1 MSIPSEEGHAHRD
14 FDAAMSAMRL
24 HVLAMGGLVIDQVT
38 EATRAWLDRDRKAA
52 ELVVLR
58 EKQVNAYD
66 TAIEGEIV
74 NLLALRAPVAG
85 DLRIIIAVARAVT
98 DLERAGDE
106 AKKIAR
112 LALSE
117 SHDLPGSLRPVYRH
131 ARLMSQICV
140 RMLRQ
145 SMQALDES
153 SQQQAMEVSRSDSEL
168 DAEFHLALRLVMT
181 SVMEDPRA
189 FKTTI
194 ETVFAL
200 KGLERIGDHAKNVAE
215 HVVFLASGSDVR
227 HAPHGQPA
235 VAG

>member
-1 MSIPSEEGHAHRD
+1 MTIPSEEGHSLKE
-14 FDAAMSAMRL
+14 FDAAMGALRL
-24 HVLAMGGLVIDQVT
+24 RVLAMGGLVIDQVT
-38 EATRAWLDRDRKAA
+38 EATRAWLDRDRQAA
-52 ELVVLR
+52 ELVVVR

-74 NLLALRAPVAG
+74 SLLALRAPVAG
-85 DLRIIIAVARAVT
+85 DLRIIIAIARAVT

-112 LALSE
+112 LALNDT
-117 SHDLPGSLRPVYRH
+117 HDLPASLRPVYRH

-145 SMQALDES
+145 SMEALDES
-153 SQQQAMEVSRSDSEL
+153 SQQQAMEVAQSDLEL

-181 SVMEDPRA
+181 CVMEDPRT
-189 FKTTI
+189 FRTTI

-227 HAPHGQPA
+227 HAPPA
-235 VAG
+235 RPAAAG